1 MRRVLLVQP
10 SLQPPGGGN
19 GVAAWMLQALC
30 HTHRV
35 TVLSWRPV
43 DVDPVNRFFGTSLRP
58 SDFDRLVVPRS
69 WTAPLDAVP
78 LPLALARSGLL
89 MRYARRFS
97 DAFDVLVGVHNEV
110 DYGRRGIQYIH
121 YPTYF
126 RPRPSVDFRWYHR
139 FPPLLNTYY
148 RFADSIGDFSFERM
162 KANLS
167 LTNSHWTAGKIRQFL
182 GVAAQVLYPPV
193 TRPSTVRPWADRQ
206 TGFLAVGRISPEKEF
221 ERVIDILAQVRKT
234 VPSLTLTIVGTWDQK
249 SEGYYRRLRSRAD
262 ALGAWISF
270 RRDIARED
278 LAGLMATHRYGI
290 HGMREEHFGMAP
302 AEMAAAG
309 MLVWVPAGGG
319 QTEIVGDEPSL
330 QFANDEAA
338 IDRIADVLSRPSEQ
352 ARLSA
357 YLSERSTFFGTD
369 RFISEARGVV
379 DSFKE

>member
-30 HTHRV
+30 HSHRV

-43 DVDPVNRFFGTSLRP
+43 DVEPINRFFGTSLGA
-58 SDFDRLVVPRS
+58 SDFDRLVVPRA
-69 WTAPLDAVP
+69 WTTPVDAVP
-78 LPLALARSGLL
+78 LPLALVRSGLL

-126 RPRPSVDFRWYHR
+126 RPRPAVDFRWYHKW
-139 FPPLLNTYY
+139 PPLLNTYY
-148 RFADSIGDFSFERM
+148 RFADAIGDFSLERM

-167 LTNSHWTAGKIRQFL
+167 LTNSHWTAGKIQQFL
-182 GVAAQVLYPPV
+182 GVSAQVLYPPV
-193 TRPSTVRPWADRQ
+193 TRPAGVRPWADRLS
-206 TGFLAVGRISPEKEF
+206 GFLAVGRISPEKEF
-221 ERVIDILAQVRKT
+221 ERVISILSQVRRT
-234 VPSLTLTIVGTWDQK
+234 VPSLTLTIVGTWDRK
-249 SEGYYRRLRSRAD
+249 SDHYYQTLRSRAD
-262 ALGAWISF
+262 QLGSWITF
-270 RRDIARED
+270 RKDIGRGE
-278 LAGLMATHRYGI
+278 LAELMSTYRYGI

-319 QTEIVGDEPSL
+319 QTEIVGDEPAL
-330 QFANDEAA
+330 QFASDEAA
-338 IDRIADVLSRPSEQ
+338 VDRIADVLTRPAEQ
-352 ARLSA
+352 VRLQA
-357 YLSERSTFFGTD
+357 HLNDRAALFGTD
-369 RFISEARGVV
+369 RFITQARMFV
-379 DSFKE
+379 DTFTE

>member
-43 DVDPVNRFFGTSLRP
+43 DVEPVNRFFGTSLRP
-58 SDFDRLVVPRS
+58 SDFDRLVVPHR
-69 WTAPLDAVP
+69 WTVPVDAVP

-126 RPRPSVDFRWYHR
+126 RPRPSADFRWYHR
-139 FPPLLNTYY
+139 FPPLLNMYY

-193 TRPSTVRPWADRQ
+193 TRPATVRPWADRQ

-249 SEGYYRRLRSRAD
+249 SGGYYRRLRSRAD

-278 LAGLMATHRYGI
+278 LAELMATHRYGI

-302 AEMAAAG
+302 AEMASAG

-319 QTEIVGDEPSL
+319 QTEIVGDEPAL
-330 QFANDEAA
+330 QFASDEAA

-357 YLSERSTFFGTD
+357 YLKDRSTLFGTD